1 MVKRIL
7 IAGVL
12 GGIAMFIVM
21 AAGHLSPFGETG
33 INFLPR
39 EILITETLASGAG
52 QREGLYLF
60 PADPEAPDSVPSG
73 FMVLYPYNVMRMTA
87 AQPLTEFAKDIVQ
100 ALLLA
105 ALMAQMAASGFGR
118 RMLFATA
125 AAAMV
130 VLTTHG
136 SFAIWYHFPLDFVLA
151 DGLIAFAG
159 YVTAGA
165 VIAAVLPR
173 RTAVQRETIPA

>member
-7 IAGVL
+7 AAGVL

-21 AAGHLSPFGETG
+21 AVGHLSPFGMTG

-52 QREGLYLF
+52 QREGLYVF
-60 PADPEAPDSVPSG
+60 PADPEAPASVPSG
-73 FMVLYPYNVMRMTA
+73 FMVLYPDNVMKMTA
-87 AQPLTEFAKDIVQ
+87 TQPAAECLKDIAQ

-105 ALMAQMAASGFGR
+105 FLMAQMAGTGFAR
-118 RMLFATA
+118 RMLFAGA
-125 AAAMV
+125 AGLMV

-136 SFAIWYHFPLDFVLA
+136 SYVIWYRFPLDFTLA
-151 DGLIAFAG
+151 DAAISLAG
-159 YVTAGA
+159 YLVAGA

-173 RTAVQRETIPA
+173 RQAHMGLAA